1 MKQKDELSID
11 IILLVNSIIRYSR
24 FILLFNITA
33 ILASYLII
41 ETFHKETFK
50 ESFVIGSINKKDMQA
65 YDYIKV
71 LNDQISSSVEDI
83 SRKYGKI
90 FYDFELIENKPFMSK
105 YGIENLDR
113 NDMVIDLFLILNDNS
128 NSDSN
133 NKFSQNI
140 KFLEPELDRF
150 IADIKGIDAQAFHTI
165 EISGYVDNYE
175 EIKNVAMNSFHLS
188 EKKLE
193 KHYETIFLKKIQV
206 FRDLLK
212 FKLLN
217 LENEIKNLQTSID
230 ENNHIKYKF
239 LKQQLEIAKKL
250 GIEKNQLLDVVID
263 DKLTLTKLNINTLSE
278 NYYLKGYETILAEIE
293 NMEINKIDNDISVQ
307 VIELT
312 QLKNNLNFYLNTNI
326 YSKIMNNLPF
336 FNKNIDF
343 KAGVIKLDSSYEI
356 TSNKLLKIIAS
367 IVLSIIISLFIVLIK
382 LQRSNNIKI

>member
-11 IILLVNSIIRYSR
+11 IISLFNAIIRYSR

-83 SRKYGKI
+83 SRKYGNI
-90 FYDFELIENKPFMSK
+90 FYDFELIENKPFLSK
-105 YGIENLDR
+105 YGIDNLDR
-113 NDMVIDLFLILNDNS
+113 DDMVIDLFLILNDNS

-140 KFLEPELDRF
+140 KFLEPELDRS

-175 EIKNVAMNSFHLS
+175 EIKNVAMNSFRLS

-193 KHYETIFLKKIQV
+193 KYYETIFSKKIQV

-212 FKLLN
+212 FKLLS
-217 LENEIKNLQTSID
+217 LENEIINMQTSID
-230 ENNHIKYKF
+230 ENNYIKYKF

-250 GIEKNQLLDVVID
+250 GIEKNQLLDVAID

-278 NYYLKGYETILAEIE
+278 NYYLKGYKAIEAEIE

-307 VIELT
+307 IIELT

-326 YSKIMNNLPF
+326 YSEIMNNLPF

-343 KAGVIKLDSSYEI
+343 KAGVINLDSSYEI

-367 IVLSIIISLFIVLIK
+367 IVLSMIISLFIVLIK

>member
-11 IILLVNSIIRYSR
+11 IILLFNSIIRYSR
-24 FILLFNITA
+24 FILLFNIIL

-41 ETFHKETFK
+41 ETLHKDTFK
-50 ESFVIGSINKKDMQA
+50 ESFVIGPINKKDMQT
-65 YDYIKV
+65 YDHIKV
-71 LNDQISSSVEDI
+71 LNDQISSSIEDI

-90 FYDFELIENKPFMSK
+90 FYDLELIENKSFMSK
-105 YGIENLDR
+105 YGVSELDS
-113 NDMVIDLFLILNDNS
+113 NTMVIDLFLILNDNF

-133 NKFSQNI
+133 NKFSNNI
-140 KFLEPELDRF
+140 KFLVPELDRS

-193 KHYETIFLKKIQV
+193 KYYKTIFSKKIQV

-212 FKLLN
+212 FKLLS

-230 ENNHIKYKF
+230 ENNNIKYKF

-250 GIEKNQLLDVVID
+250 GIEKNQLLDVVVD
-263 DKLTLTKLNINTLSE
+263 DNLTLTKLNINTLSE

-293 NMEINKIDNDISVQ
+293 NMEINKIDNDISMKI
-307 VIELT
+307 IELT

-326 YSKIMNNLPF
+326 YSEIMNNLPF

-356 TSNKLLKIIAS
+356 TSHKLLIIFAL
-367 IVLSIIISLFIVLIK
+367 IVLSLIASLLIVLIK